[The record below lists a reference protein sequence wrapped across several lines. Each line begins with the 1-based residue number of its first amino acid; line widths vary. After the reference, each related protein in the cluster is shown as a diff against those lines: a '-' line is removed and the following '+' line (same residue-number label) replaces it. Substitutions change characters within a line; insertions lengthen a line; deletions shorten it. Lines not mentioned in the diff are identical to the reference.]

1 MRHFGFSAVVTLIC
15 LGLAAYVGG
24 VKGVLLAA
32 VLGVLEVS
40 LSFDNAVVNASVL
53 RGWNHF
59 WKTLFLTVGILI
71 AVFGMR
77 LIFPLLIVSQT
88 SDMSIIEAGN
98 LALKNPTLYSEHLI
112 AHHAEVA
119 AFGGAFLML
128 VCLNFLIDDEKELH
142 WLGWVEEKIAA
153 MHKLACQPEE
163 EIALPGLDVDFT
175 TVRPLSGKVQQLFS
189 DEAVDAV
196 YLIYT
201 RYISAMTQRTVSQ
214 RLLPLAAP
222 ATPPP
227 GEERPSDYEF
237 EPKPEE
243 LLGHLLGRYV
253 DTLIYSAVLESIA
266 SEQGAR
272 MTSMTSA
279 TKNAGEMIDRLT
291 LSLNRA
297 RQAAITTEIS
307 EIVSTAEALK

>member
-1 MRHFGFSAVVTLIC
+1 MASAKDIRRRIRTVKNIQQITQAMKLVASARLQKAQLRVQAARPYAQKIQQLMADLAMSGTSIDHPLMQVRPEHTVALIVIGADRGMAGSYHANVIRLTEQFLRTHGPEHVRMFGM
-15 LGLAAYVGG
+15 GK
-24 VKGVLLAA
+24 KGV
-32 VLGVLEVS
+32 
-40 LSFDNAVVNASVL
+40 
-53 RGWNHF
+53 
-59 WKTLFLTVGILI
+59 
-71 AVFGMR
+71 
-77 LIFPLLIVSQT
+77 
-88 SDMSIIEAGN
+88 
-98 LALKNPTLYSEHLI
+98 
-112 AHHAEVA
+112 
-119 AFGGAFLML
+119 
-128 VCLNFLIDDEKELH
+128 
-142 WLGWVEEKIAA
+142 AA